1 MTSDLSAVLKNIN
14 ISLLK
19 ESEYSNQFPDDRH
32 GTWGQW
38 TSNLLEEWKI
48 TFHVDPSLAV
58 CVFSVSWPSDG
69 IIQIILTKLDI
80 SEFAGT
86 ATRPHHTSSIS
97 DNWKYQ
103 FPNVTRSEA
112 VLCGIVALKKAC
124 LVKCHLKNF
133 VCKLTGKFGQEI
145 YRWVMK
151 PFAQRFGI
159 GRYENC
165 CPELNTHCLPDKC
178 RLKHAEFK
186 PKWFI
191 FMDVS
196 YLQEQIQNII
206 I

>member
-1 MTSDLSAVLKNIN
+1 MSDLFDSQSIWRPGKTLRIQVEYLKQTNVCHTFTFLYLIFIQFAWSVFTDRVLKMCSLEFSEMNHQVWWELNLEFWAAHQMTSDLSAVLKNIN

-103 FPNVTRSEA
+103 YPNVTRSA
-112 VLCGIVALKKAC
+112 AMLCGIVA
-124 LVKCHLKNF
+124 
-133 VCKLTGKFGQEI
+133 
-145 YRWVMK
+145 
-151 PFAQRFGI
+151 
-159 GRYENC
+159 
-165 CPELNTHCLPDKC
+165 
-178 RLKHAEFK
+178 
-186 PKWFI
+186 
-191 FMDVS
+191 
-196 YLQEQIQNII
+196 
-206 I
+206 